1 MISDAGF
8 QGEITSISTAAQQI
22 EVFSRVL
29 KSAIVGFLQSS
40 DDWQNSVNECA
51 VSVLFY
57 STTYIYMF
65 YIVGFTFDIP
75 SYFNY
80 GVRD

>member
-1 MISDAGF
+1 MFYIYALSGSQLISDAGF

-51 VSVLFY
+51 VSILELFKLSVLY
-57 STTYIYMF
+57 K
-65 YIVGFTFDIP
+65 TFD
-75 SYFNY
+75 YKEK
-80 GVRD
+80 

>member
-1 MISDAGF
+1 MNYFQLISDAGF

-51 VSVLFY
+51 VCITIFVGSRKICSTQFIFY
-57 STTYIYMF
+57 FDYF
-65 YIVGFTFDIP
+65 Y
-75 SYFNY
+75 
-80 GVRD
+80 

>member
-1 MISDAGF
+1 MYGFVTWVLPNIRYNFQLISDAGF

-51 VSVLFY
+51 VSIA
-57 STTYIYMF
+57 YI
-65 YIVGFTFDIP
+65 
-75 SYFNY
+75 
-80 GVRD
+80 